1 MPFGAAVAAMYR
13 AAGIDQ
19 FTEENVRSKSVRQMM
34 GRVVVQK
41 DIRIE
46 KNFPEEW
53 PARVAMDLADG
64 RHLETIINHPK
75 GDPKNPLSWDELI
88 AKFKSLAAPVVGVDR
103 CDELVTLIRGPGL
116 GTRSWGLLAE
126 CGYRVDA
133 GGAPGGHCGG

>member
-1 MPFGAAVAAMYR
+1 
-13 AAGIDQ
+13 
-19 FTEENVRSKSVRQMM
+19 MM

-64 RHLETIINHPK
+64 RHLETIIKHPK

-88 AKFKSLAAPVVGVDR
+88 AKFKSLAAPVVGLER
-103 CDELVTLIRGPGL
+103 SEQLVALIRGTGL
-116 GTRSWGLLAE
+116 GTGGWGLLAE

-133 GGAPGGHCGG
+133 GGAPGGDGGG